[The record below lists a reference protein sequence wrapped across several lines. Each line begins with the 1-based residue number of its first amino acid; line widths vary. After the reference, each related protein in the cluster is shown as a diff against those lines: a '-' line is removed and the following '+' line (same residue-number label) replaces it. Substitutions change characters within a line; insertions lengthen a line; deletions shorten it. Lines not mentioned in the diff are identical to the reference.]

1 MIVKKVPFFFEYE
14 DKIRTIFPCFMSE
27 LVNIYKHN
35 ISLCHSTDNFITE
48 LSYFTGLFQK
58 MELPLFKC
66 VSHIL
71 SLIVFYLQGCK
82 KRTERRITVS

>member
-1 MIVKKVPFFFEYE
+1 
-14 DKIRTIFPCFMSE
+14 MSE

-35 ISLCHSTDNFITE
+35 ISLCHSTDNFTTE

-58 MELPLFKC
+58 LEGPLFKSI
-66 VSHIL
+66 SHIF

-82 KRTERRITVS
+82 MRTERRVTVS